1 MNTEIIEIR
10 KKLKKKL
17 NPERYE
23 HTLGV
28 SYTAA
33 CLAMRYGCDL
43 RQAELA
49 GLLHDCAR
57 QYPAEELPERC
68 LRHQIPVTE
77 YERKSPVL
85 LHAKLGAWMAGHKYH
100 IEDPEIAGAIYYHT
114 TGRDGMTL
122 LEKIIYTADYIEPRR
137 YKAENL
143 DKIRRLAFQDLDECI
158 YHIMRDTLD
167 YLKRKGGV
175 IDETT
180 SQAYQYYREIHS
192 RYLQQLRQDQKK
204 ESEKWQIQ

>member
-1 MNTEIIEIR
+1 MITEIIDIR
-10 KKLKKKL
+10 NKLKKKL
-17 NPERYE
+17 NPDRFE

-28 SYTAA
+28 SYTAV

-57 QYPAEELPERC
+57 QYPVNELAERC
-68 LRHQIPVTE
+68 SRHQIEITA
-77 YERKSPVL
+77 YEQKNPIL

-100 IEDPEIAGAIYYHT
+100 GEDPEIADAIRYHT
-114 TGRDGMTL
+114 TGRAGMTL
-122 LEKIIYTADYIEPRR
+122 LEKIVYTADYIEPRR

-143 DKIRRLAFQDLDECI
+143 SRIRPMAFQDLDECI
-158 YHIMRDTLD
+158 YEIMRDTLE
-167 YLKRKGGV
+167 YLKGRSGV

-180 SQAYQYYREIHS
+180 ADAYQYYRELHN
-192 RYLQQLRQDQKK
+192 RKK
-204 ESEKWQIQ
+204 ESDRWQSQ